1 MSNDMNR
8 HSASHPAFAGFTL
21 VETMVAIL
29 IGMLV
34 TFIVMQVYATSE
46 GQKRTITGGADAQS
60 DAAAIL
66 YLMERDLR
74 QAGYGLSANPEDF
87 NPGFTAPPT
96 GVLTFGILAQCTNVR
111 AYNKNRAT
119 TTDFVYANSTFAPVV
134 INPTGYPAGDDKT
147 DVVLVNYGAS
157 SGVIGKGVT
166 FATQDTGGNVSSF
179 VVSGAGSPDARAGF
193 VQGDLVL
200 AVPPPASG
208 LDCTLGEVTGL
219 PPAPPGPATCTV
231 NTTSAG
237 TIIDRNDAA
246 YSSYYT
252 GCAAGPNASAAWN
265 KVGAPVVYSAGS
277 KLYNLGPVSAFVS
290 RVYAVREG
298 NLTVCDLTK
307 QDCTAAVADPP
318 DPAVWTPIAS
328 GVVGLHAQYGRDTDF
343 NGGVDVWDTTTAPPG
358 VVAPAAHV
366 VAVRLGLAVRSGQYE
381 KDIVTTAA
389 PVWHA
394 DAATT
399 SDVNFDVSG
408 ATSNWQQY
416 RYKTAQSIVPLRDM
430 IWGQQNAN

>member
-1 MSNDMNR
+1 MNR
-8 HSASHPAFAGFTL
+8 HSATRRISAGFTL
-21 VETMVAIL
+21 VETMVAIV

-87 NPGFTAPPT
+87 NPGYTAPPA
-96 GVLTFGILAQCTNVR
+96 GVLTFGVLAQCTNVR

-119 TTDFVYANSTFAPVV
+119 TTAFVYANSTFAPVV
-134 INPTGYPAGDDKT
+134 INPAGYSAGDAGT

-157 SGVIGKGVT
+157 SGVIGKGIPL
-166 FATQDTGGNVSSF
+166 AGEQDTGGNVLSL

-193 VQGDLVL
+193 VQGDMYL
-200 AVPPPASG
+200 AVPAPGSG
-208 LDCTLGEVTGL
+208 LDCTIGEVTGL
-219 PPAPPGPATCTV
+219 P
-231 NTTSAG
+231 AG
-237 TIIDRNDAA
+237 ANCSVGGGVQTIIERNDAA

-265 KVGAPVVYSAGS
+265 KVGADIDYTGG
-277 KLYNLGPVSAFVS
+277 KLYDLGPVSAFVS
-290 RVYAVREG
+290 RVYAVRKG
-298 NLTVCDLTK
+298 NLTVCDLTIN
-307 QDCTAAVADPP
+307 DCTAVVADPP
-318 DPAVWTPIAS
+318 DPKVWTPVAS

-343 NGGVDVWDTTTAPPG
+343 NGGVDVWDTTTAPAG
-358 VVAPAAHV
+358 VVAPPAHV
-366 VAVRLGLAVRSGQYE
+366 IAVRFGLAVRSGQYE
-381 KDIVTTAA
+381 KELVTVAN
-389 PVWHA
+389 PVWHS

-399 SDVNFDVSG
+399 TDVDFDVSAG
-408 ATSNWQQY
+408 TDWNHY
-416 RYKTAQSIVPLRDM
+416 RYKTAQSLVPLRNM
-430 IWGQQNAN
+430 IWGEQN